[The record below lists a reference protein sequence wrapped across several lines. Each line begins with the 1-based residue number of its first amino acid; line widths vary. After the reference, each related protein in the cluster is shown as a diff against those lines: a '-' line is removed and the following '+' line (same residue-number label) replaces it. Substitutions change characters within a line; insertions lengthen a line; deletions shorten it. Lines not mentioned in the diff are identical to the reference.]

1 MKCYAPFSPP
11 VFKTTIGVDL
21 KNTKIFDLNLPGTV
35 LICSSL
41 PGVII
46 SNTFSVT
53 KVSQFRDF
61 PGGPVVKA
69 LQASTSGGTDQRT
82 KMPHV
87 TWHSKK
93 KKKYPHLEDK
103 LSGYHPSYKG

>member
-21 KNTKIFDLNLPGTV
+21 KNTKIFDLNLHGTV

-46 SNTFSVT
+46 SNTFSVA

-61 PGGPVVKA
+61 PGSPVVKA
-69 LQASTSGGTDQRT
+69 LQASTSGAPIKELRCRMSRGTA
-82 KMPHV
+82 
-87 TWHSKK
+87 KK
-93 KKKYPHLEDK
+93 KNPHLEDK